1 MIPVHSTSISLANRV
16 WQNLEAFLNNQ
27 APGSPLPDVRYT
39 IMVSLCTNM
48 GGVLSYNFTIRGY
61 RR

>member
-39 IMVSLCTNM
+39 IMVSISGRLH
-48 GGVLSYNFTIRGY
+48 
-61 RR
+61 